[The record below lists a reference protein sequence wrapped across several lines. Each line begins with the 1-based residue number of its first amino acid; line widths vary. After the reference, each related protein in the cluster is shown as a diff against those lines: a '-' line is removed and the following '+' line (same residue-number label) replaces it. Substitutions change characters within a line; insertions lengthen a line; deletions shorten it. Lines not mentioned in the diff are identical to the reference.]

1 MKIVNYSYA
10 RGNLRKLLDE
20 VTETSTPLCIVS
32 KSNQVVVMDKAQYD
46 IMIDLIKEN
55 KQWKQ

>member
-46 IMIDLIKEN
+46 IMINILTEN
-55 KQWKQ
+55 KQ